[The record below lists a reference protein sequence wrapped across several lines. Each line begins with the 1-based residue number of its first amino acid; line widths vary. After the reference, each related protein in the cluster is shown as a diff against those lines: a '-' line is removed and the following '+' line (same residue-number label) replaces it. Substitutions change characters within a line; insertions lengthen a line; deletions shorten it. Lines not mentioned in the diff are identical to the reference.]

1 MKIMTT
7 INQILS
13 EIRTVNASVNEISS
27 LGTYVSNSSKQA
39 AEYARKELTNCVS
52 TGSTAYNILTSDQ
65 ETLSEKQLLCIA
77 YELQKNAEYCEALS
91 KRIYREEAIAQQ
103 KRDESKAKI
112 NANKD
117 ASQDVLAS
125 VKAAGLKLG
134 DYYVFVKSNKK
145 YAKEFYSKKF
155 TAESANEFINQ

>member
-1 MKIMTT
+1 MTT

-39 AEYARKELTNCVS
+39 AEYTRKELTNCVS
-52 TGSTAYNILTSDQ
+52 IGSTAYNILTSGQ

-103 KRDESKAKI
+103 KRDESKAKLS
-112 NANKD
+112 ANKD

-134 DYYVFVKSNKK
+134 DYYAFVKSNKK
-145 YAKEFYSKKF
+145 FAKEFYSKKF
-155 TAESANEFINQ
+155 TAESANEFISNN